1 MTTMRMTPDDVVLLT
16 DLLRAGVTK
25 KEIME
30 GLECSR
36 ATATR
41 YLALMRDGFLCEID
55 YNSYRYRYTLV
66 SSEVLK

>member
-1 MTTMRMTPDDVVLLT
+1 MNTMRMTPGDVILLT

-41 YLALMRDGFLCEID
+41 YLALMRYGFMCKIH
-55 YNSYRYRYTLV
+55 YNTGNYRYTMV
-66 SSEVLK
+66 SSEVLA